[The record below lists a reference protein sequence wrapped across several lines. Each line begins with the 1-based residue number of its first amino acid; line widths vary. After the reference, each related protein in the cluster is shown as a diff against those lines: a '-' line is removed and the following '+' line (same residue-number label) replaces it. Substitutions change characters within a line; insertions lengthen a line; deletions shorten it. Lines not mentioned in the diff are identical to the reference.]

1 MFERGIDLSL
11 ARDHILLIHLQ
22 FPKLLL
28 ESEELSLKHL
38 LFVEKKLVIALGIET
53 KALPV
58 H

>member
-38 LFVEKKLVIALGIET
+38 LFVEKVKHEE
-53 KALPV
+53 